1 MQLKSILVDSTDY
14 FLIFSNNLIFYTFF
28 VIFRANVCDNHLK
41 FTIFFVNKT
50 LLHPWNV
57 VQSYEDCESDGLSV
71 IKESKE
77 IYDCEKNISKL
88 AFVVLEYLETH
99 ALLDQSVAILDYGCG
114 NGDVA
119 KFLSQKLNYTLF
131 TCIDIS
137 QKAIDAARKNC
148 ENLRNFEILCGD
160 VSAINQPYD
169 IILLSSV
176 YHFLN
181 KKQRSA
187 LISKIKR
194 FLNPGGLLFLL
205 TLSTDDQQYYGKGK
219 PITDVNDPNSFI
231 YDEGYYLHFSSKNE
245 FQTEFNFLKKE
256 RLDEFYGKNYTK
268 DTEFFSCWIFTGKK
282 LNNATV

>member
-1 MQLKSILVDSTDY
+1 LSI
-14 FLIFSNNLIFYTFF
+14 
-28 VIFRANVCDNHLK
+28 
-41 FTIFFVNKT
+41 
-50 LLHPWNV
+50 
-57 VQSYEDCESDGLSV
+57 

-88 AFVVLEYLETH
+88 AFVALEYLKTH
-99 ALLDQSVAILDYGCG
+99 VFFNQSVAILDYGCG

-119 KFLSQKLNYTLF
+119 KFLSQRLNYTLF

-137 QKAIDAARKNC
+137 KEALDSAKRNC
-148 ENLRNFEILCGD
+148 KKLQNFKFLCGD
-160 VSAINQPYD
+160 VSTINQPYD
-169 IILLSSV
+169 IMLLSGV

-205 TLSTDDQQYYGKGK
+205 TLSTNDQQYYGKGK
-219 PITDVNDPNSFI
+219 PITDIDDPNSFI
-231 YDEGYYLHFSSKNE
+231 YDEGYYLHFSSKKE
-245 FQTEFNFLKKE
+245 LQTQFNFLKEE

-268 DTEFFSCWIFTGKK
+268 DKEFFTCWIFTGKK
-282 LNNATV
+282 PLNAVM